1 LARIGGFLAMS
12 NLIEII
18 PDFEIHLGQQI
29 DPDLFNQVKQLEKYR
44 DIFLK
49 QEISFEDYLD
59 AIACAVDVD
68 DYLDE
73 VDNRLDL
80 WL

>member
-1 LARIGGFLAMS
+1 MS

-18 PDFEIHLGQQI
+18 PKFEIQLGDEI
-29 DPDLFNQVKQLEKYR
+29 NSDLFNQIREIEKYR

-49 QEISFEDYLD
+49 QDISFEDYLD
-59 AIACAVDVD
+59 AIACAVNVD

-73 VDNRLDL
+73 IENRLDL

>member
-1 LARIGGFLAMS
+1 MNLDFLV
-12 NLIEII
+12 
-18 PDFEIHLGQQI
+18 PDFEISLAEEI
-29 DPDLFNQVKQLEKYR
+29 DPDIFSQLKTIENYR

-49 QEISFEDYLD
+49 KEISFSDYLD
-59 AIACAVDVD
+59 AIACAVSVD

-73 VDNRLDL
+73 IEDRLDL